1 MFNFWKKREKASVL
15 ALSFSPFFSEY
26 TTVLNRVVA
35 FFESKTNLQVKKIH
49 YCDSL
54 NKDYHKDIKS
64 IVGLKFD
71 EISLLQLNV
80 NDDMDKETEL
90 MIGFTHMENEVF
102 AFCMLNNKLY
112 VSLKE
117 FYEVLELNQNVL
129 YGFKYE
135 IVIGKE
141 DPINYLL
148 SSEAAKINT
157 IGLESER
164 ISKEK
169 MWCFIKNQNKLL
181 DGVFKD
187 IFLENIMTESHVK
200 RVAGT
205 EFFSFLSQKGIIS
218 EVNKDVFYFKFE
230 NLNELKLARAIAYRE
245 KIVLC
250 S

>member
-1 MFNFWKKREKASVL
+1 MFNFWKTRENASVL

-26 TTVLNRVVA
+26 TTVLDRVVA
-35 FFESKTNLQVKKIH
+35 FFESKTNLRLRKIH

-54 NKDYHKDIKS
+54 NKDYHKDLKS
-64 IVGLKFD
+64 VSGLKFD
-71 EISLLQLNV
+71 DVSLLQLNA
-80 NDDMDKETEL
+80 NDDMDKEAEL
-90 MIGFTHMENEVF
+90 MIGFTHMKNEVF
-102 AFCMLNNKLY
+102 AFCMLNNKFH

-117 FYEVLELNQNVL
+117 FYEILELNQNVL

-141 DPINYLL
+141 TPSNYLL

-169 MWCFIKNQNKLL
+169 MWCFIKNKNKLL

-200 RVAGT
+200 RIEGT
-205 EFFSFLSQKGIIS
+205 EFSSFLSQKGIIS
-218 EVNKDVFYFKFE
+218 EVNKGIFYFKFE
-230 NLNELKLARAIAYRE
+230 NLSDLNLARAIAYKE